1 MTPSYVNHDIFDY
14 ARRLLVYGPSYA
26 LHGLVPAVFGYPT
39 CRCLTPQ
46 QQGYHKRCCCRDHET
61 FHFHEKAK
69 YIYLVLQTFFIK
81 SQSGIVQR
89 LGYSA
94 FNTFWVEAP
103 ERPGFGKIHHSTSIR
118 NIVLTTY
125 QIPGT
130 GNITSH
136 DAFFFLL
143 NFWLPHY
150 HHIRYF
156 SRTCCVSV
164 FIHALSRVRLFFF
177 FANTSVS
184 RITKDT
190 RCDNQV
196 LQTLGRG
203 KW

>member
-1 MTPSYVNHDIFDY
+1 MRDDFWFRPKMGHRIPWIS
-14 ARRLLVYGPSYA
+14 ARRLRIPHLP
-26 LHGLVPAVFGYPT
+26 
-39 CRCLTPQ
+39 PQ
-46 QQGYHKRCCCRDHET
+46 RQGYHEKCYRRDHET
-61 FHFHEKAK
+61 HLFHFETKD
-69 YIYLVLQTFFIK
+69 IYFILQTFLIK

-118 NIVLTTY
+118 NIILTTN

-136 DAFFFLL
+136 DALFFLPD
-143 NFWLPHY
+143 FWLPNY
-150 HHIRYF
+150 HQIRYF

-164 FIHALSRVRLFFF
+164 FIHALSRVHPFFF
-177 FANTSVS
+177 FASISVS
-184 RITKDT
+184 RITKDM

-196 LQTLGRG
+196 LQTLGRRI
-203 KW
+203 